1 METQA
6 QRCLPWSFNSDPGF
20 GCVSMT
26 IFETVPFGSPSAT
39 NWDCRVTE
47 AWVASTVYKNL
58 PAAATRETTIC
69 KSETSM
75 LQFSGIAG
83 ITTRN
88 QLFRTSLMCTTRV
101 SDATG
106 SLTTTTPSSS
116 DFASITSSS
125 ESPST
130 QAASDGSESK
140 AWIAGA
146 VVGPIAGLGLCAAAY
161 WLWRRY
167 QNKHNLHLS
176 TEYKVHGQVND
187 TQQVGPQTGKWGE
200 QVATTLMLHGDSARE
215 PHELDSARKPHE
227 LDSAR
232 KPHELP

>member
-1 METQA
+1 M

-20 GCVSMT
+20 GCVCMT
-26 IFETVPFGSPSAT
+26 IFETIPFGSPSAT

-47 AWVASTVYKNL
+47 AWVASTVYRNL

-75 LQFSGIAG
+75 LQFSGIVG

-88 QLFRTSLMCTTRV
+88 QLCRTSLMCTQHV

-106 SLTTTTPSSS
+106 SPTTTTSSSS
-116 DFASITSSS
+116 DVASITSSS
-125 ESPST
+125 KST
-130 QAASDGSESK
+130 STPAASDGSESK

-146 VVGPIAGLGLCAAAY
+146 VLGPIAGLGLCAAAY
-161 WLWRRY
+161 WLWRRH

-176 TEYKVHGQVND
+176 TEHEAHSRVND
-187 TQQVGPQTGKWGE
+187 TQQVGPQTGLLGE
-200 QVATTLMLHGDSARE
+200 QVATTIMFHVDSARKTHE
-215 PHELDSARKPHE
+215 LDSARRPHELDSAR
-227 LDSAR
+227 R
-232 KPHELP
+232 PHELP